1 MSSLFVDGVSAPQ
14 EIKEQLRTLAR
25 DIEFTREVTKG
36 GNGYLFFGKNRI
48 LDTSIAV
55 KFYYWGGNTK
65 YHAEPN
71 ILANIDSPHI
81 LTVQNAGLLNG
92 DWAYFGHCQTK
103 SG

>member
-71 ILANIDSPHI
+71 MALSR
-81 LTVQNAGLLNG
+81 
-92 DWAYFGHCQTK
+92 
-103 SG
+103 